1 LGANGPYFQWGRGF
15 VLPNFEASKGNSHD
29 FLMGEVRYASLVQSF
44 PEEVKKLHAQLEEE
58 YKERWEGY
66 KKITGGVRSL
76 LLTFPAKNSAGGP
89 PNPPWSTRVSPRS
102 ALLTSLHP
110 PIFPYVCFLHILRRY
125 DCLGQIRG
133 AWR

>member
-1 LGANGPYFQWGRGF
+1 MRCLEQIRGTCWARHVLFERRCAELGANGPYFQWGRGF

-66 KKITGGVRSL
+66 KKM
-76 LLTFPAKNSAGGP
+76 AGG
-89 PNPPWSTRVSPRS
+89 
-102 ALLTSLHP
+102 
-110 PIFPYVCFLHILRRY
+110 
-125 DCLGQIRG
+125 
-133 AWR
+133 